1 MSDVVWYG
9 ITIVLFVASLAC
21 AAYSGW
27 QVFAPM
33 RFRRIRVIWLVSES
47 LRVRADTWY
56 WRVILL
62 LGTANCMGITLTI
75 AAEMT
80 NRSALSGLGMV
91 VILIGDIIALAGVA
105 VVIYYDR
112 RARDARRR
120 ELESTATIC

>member
-1 MSDVVWYG
+1 
-9 ITIVLFVASLAC
+9 
-21 AAYSGW
+21 
-27 QVFAPM
+27 M
-33 RFRRIRVIWLVSES
+33 RLRRIRVIWLVSES
-47 LRVRADTWY
+47 LRARADTWY

-120 ELESTATIC
+120 ELESAAIR

>member
-1 MSDVVWYG
+1 MSDVAWLA
-9 ITIVLFVASLAC
+9 VLFVISFVC
-21 AAYSGW
+21 VAYSGW
-27 QVFAPM
+27 QVLCPM
-33 RFRRIRVIWLVSES
+33 RLRRIRVIWLVSES
-47 LRVRADTWY
+47 LRARADTWY

-120 ELESTATIC
+120 ELESAAIR